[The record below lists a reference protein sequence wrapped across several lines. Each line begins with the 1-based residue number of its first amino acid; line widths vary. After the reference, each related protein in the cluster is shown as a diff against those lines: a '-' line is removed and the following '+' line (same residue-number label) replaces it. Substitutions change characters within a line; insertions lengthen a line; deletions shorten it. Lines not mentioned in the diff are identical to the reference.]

1 VYDLVVNFYLTSLNV
16 NFYTVFE
23 KLLEIRVVGIMR
35 WLIALL
41 FFSPVFAKK
50 FQLGNLKSVFDL
62 FSSKDHR
69 RDNRKGGD
77 KNPLFNV
84 DQYNAELVYRNRI
97 LERQTSRENLVA
109 TVMNTAFGIAS
120 FVIYAKL
127 VKKVFDSLASLK
139 DDGGVSSVP
148 ENIRRFLA
156 PNVTLNAYESDIV
169 NNVIDPDQ
177 VEISFKALGGLSD
190 IKRSLVDCV
199 YDMLAIDDQQVSS
212 SLSATQQQSDKKVQR
227 STLSLSP
234 AESASRSS
242 PTTAN
247 PVLREKPVQG
257 ILLFGPP
264 GISTGTA

>member
-1 VYDLVVNFYLTSLNV
+1 MKWF
-16 NFYTVFE
+16 
-23 KLLEIRVVGIMR
+23 
-35 WLIALL
+35 IAFLL
-41 FFSPVFAKK
+41 FSPTFEKK
-50 FQLGNLKSVFDL
+50 FQLGNSVFDL

-69 RDNRKGGD
+69 RDNSRKGGGD
-77 KNPLFNV
+77 KSPLFNA
-84 DQYNAELVYRNRI
+84 DQYNAELAYRNKI
-97 LERQTSRENLVA
+97 LERQTSRDNLVA

-127 VKKVFDSLASLK
+127 VKKVFDSMSSLK

-156 PNVTLNAYESDIV
+156 PNVTLNAYEADIV

-199 YDMLAIDDQQVSS
+199 YDMLAIDDQHVSS
-212 SLSATQQQSDKKVQR
+212 SLSGTQQQSNKKVQR
-227 STLSLSP
+227 STLSP
-234 AESASRSS
+234 AAGASRS
-242 PTTAN
+242 PTSAN

-264 GISTGTA
+264 GPATYDRIAS